1 MKQSDVQIHSKT
13 IVPRG
18 GDSPDKDNTTTTQD
32 SMEEITN
39 LSNRLKIEEIQK
51 VKKAQEFLKK
61 QERRRQMD
69 KTWLDRG
76 ITATIEF
83 FENIFRWEVIDVKD

>member
-1 MKQSDVQIHSKT
+1 
-13 IVPRG
+13 
-18 GDSPDKDNTTTTQD
+18 
-32 SMEEITN
+32 MEEITN